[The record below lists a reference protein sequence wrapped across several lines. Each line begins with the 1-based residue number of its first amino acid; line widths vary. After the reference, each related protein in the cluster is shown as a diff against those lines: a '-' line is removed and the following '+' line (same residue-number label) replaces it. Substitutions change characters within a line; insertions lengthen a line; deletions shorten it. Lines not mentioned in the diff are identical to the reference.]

1 VTAAD
6 KPQAPAPAAEPLS
19 LFEAHI
25 CPALDE
31 AGITRPAERWPVA
44 KAMSKRLSPR
54 DRLALAAELLA
65 PLGHAS
71 ISITSPKDWQALA
84 GEGQAEEEIKGH
96 KLLRSAWVRLGSV
109 SAHLFEQRPA
119 TREDAA
125 RLLPEEK

>member
-1 VTAAD
+1 V
-6 KPQAPAPAAEPLS
+6 
-19 LFEAHI
+19 
-25 CPALDE
+25 ALDLLL
-31 AGITRPAERWPVA
+31 G
-44 KAMSKRLSPR
+44 
-54 DRLALAAELLA
+54 LALAGQRLPVLRARNADARVAQRRQQLR
-65 PLGHAS
+65 
-71 ISITSPKDWQALA
+71 